1 MPDLGDA
8 LRAQGK
14 RLTPQRRR
22 ILDAVSHLEHA
33 TPDLI
38 AKVVGQDGGA
48 ELPQST
54 IYRGLEVLEELGFV
68 AHTHLDHRAPSYHRA
83 GHATHIHL
91 VCLGCGVVGE
101 APIETAAAFIGN
113 LRAAHGFEADVT
125 HMAVHGWCAECA
137 REPGRHHGGTPVV
150 TSTSVG
156 GAHASADTP
165 AGSAPESRGPHE
177 HPHPE
182 H

>member
-1 MPDLGDA
+1 VVPDLGDA

-33 TPDLI
+33 TPDLV
-38 AKVVGQDGGA
+38 AKVVAQDGGA
-48 ELPQST
+48 ELPLST

-101 APIETAAAFIGN
+101 APIETATAFIGN
-113 LRAAHGFEADVT
+113 LRTAHGFEADVT
-125 HMAVHGWCAECA
+125 HMAVHGWCADCA
-137 REPGRHHGGTPVV
+137 PDPTHHHGGATTAPP
-150 TSTSVG
+150 
-156 GAHASADTP
+156 ARPETP
-165 AGSAPESRGPHE
+165 AEVSAGTSPMSRGPHD
-177 HPHPE
+177 HSHA
-182 H
+182 